1 MAQFTQKAII
11 ETFMRLLEQ
20 KPLDKITVKDI
31 IEECEISRG
40 TFYYYYQDIPAL
52 VDEIFK
58 IEAQKVIDDDIRFES
73 WQDGFLRSTQFAL
86 TNRKIIY
93 HIYNSVNREDLERYL
108 YRVTEKFML
117 DFINI
122 RSEGLQ
128 VPEEHKKFV
137 ATFYKCAL
145 VGLVLEWIGNGMK
158 EDPEPYIAKLQQLF
172 EDSIKNT
179 LLHNSSSNPDRL

>member
-86 TNRKIIY
+86 S
-93 HIYNSVNREDLERYL
+93 YN
-108 YRVTEKFML
+108 
-117 DFINI
+117 
-122 RSEGLQ
+122 
-128 VPEEHKKFV
+128 FV
-137 ATFYKCAL
+137 
-145 VGLVLEWIGNGMK
+145 
-158 EDPEPYIAKLQQLF
+158 
-172 EDSIKNT
+172 
-179 LLHNSSSNPDRL
+179 